1 MTSMATYNPTLMTP
15 LPLQH
20 HYGQPLEPSIKSK
33 PSFKVGYILCRD
45 LFIQTQEVSYVAV
58 NPEQDSMEFLIKQIC
73 EIHSINEGML
83 TLELFSRKG
92 YALNVNIYTMKC
104 KLY

>member
-1 MTSMATYNPTLMTP
+1 MTSMPTLMSP

-20 HYGQPLEPSIKSK
+20 HYEQPLEPSIKSK

-45 LFIQTQEVSYVAV
+45 LFMKTQEVSYVAV

-73 EIHSINEGML
+73 ERNSIDEEML
-83 TLELFSRKG
+83 TLELFSQKG

>member
-1 MTSMATYNPTLMTP
+1 MTP

-20 HYGQPLEPSIKSK
+20 HYRQPLEPPVKSK
-33 PSFKVGYILCRD
+33 PSFKVRYILCHD
-45 LFIQTQEVSYVAV
+45 LFMKTKEVSYVAV

-73 EIHSINEGML
+73 EKNSINEEML
-83 TLELFSRKG
+83 TLELFSQKG